1 MVFRHKHGNLSIVLV
16 SATVIL
22 AVALC
27 ASVAR
32 AQDKPPRF
40 EVAPVFSTY
49 HAPDY
54 LVSTQYE
61 LGGRFTWN
69 WLPHLS
75 LEGEYDS
82 TLKSPIDATDFEG
95 GYFSQALFGVK
106 SGIRRKTWGVFGTF
120 RPGFIHYTEAIA
132 SVSSSPSITFTRAP
146 LRDAAYDLGGGA
158 EFFISRHWLFR
169 YDAGV
174 LFVHEGKRSF
184 EFNAQPAT
192 LASFTTKNNFE
203 SQISVAFR
211 F

>member
-1 MVFRHKHGNLSIVLV
+1 MVLLF
-16 SATVIL
+16 VIAL
-22 AVALC
+22 APLAFGQ
-27 ASVAR
+27 S
-32 AQDKPPRF
+32 DSPRF

-49 HAPDY
+49 HAPDN
-54 LVSTQYE
+54 LVPTQFE

-82 TLKSPIDATDFEG
+82 ALKSPFDASEFEG

-120 RPGFIHYTEAIA
+120 KPGFIHYTEAIA
-132 SVSSSPSITFTRAP
+132 SVTSSPGSIVFTRAP
-146 LRDAAYDLGGGA
+146 LRDASYDLGGGA
-158 EFFISRHWLFR
+158 EFFLSRHWLVR

-174 LFVHEGKRSF
+174 LFVHEGNRSF
-184 EFNAQPAT
+184 ASNGQPAT
-192 LASFTTKNNFE
+192 IAAFTRKNNFE